1 MAEKTFYITTP
12 IYYPSGKPHIGTAYT
27 TILADTIARY
37 KRLQGYDVRFLTGLD
52 EHGQKIAQIAEQAG
66 ITPQQ
71 HVDNAAAGYQELWKT
86 LNISNDD
93 FMRTTNTYHKD
104 AVQKIFTKLEEQGDI
119 YLDTYEGHY
128 CTGCET
134 YYKPEELNET
144 CDMCQFGHP
153 VKLIKEEC
161 YFLKLDKYV
170 DELVTYYETH
180 PQFLKPDFRK
190 NEMLENFIKPG
201 LQDLA
206 ISRTT
211 FEWGIRVPSNEK
223 HVVYVWLDA
232 LTNYI
237 TNLGFM
243 SNDDALFQHYWQN
256 GDEVVQI
263 VGKDITRFHMIYWP
277 IMLKALGIRLPDQI
291 LAHGFILMEGQKM
304 SKSLGNVIEPE
315 MLIERY
321 GVDATRY
328 YLMREMP
335 YGQDGSFSK
344 TGLIEKLNAEV
355 VNDFANLVSRT
366 VAMINKYFDGSVQ
379 FAPECMT
386 QLEEDL
392 ISDLTPLSI
401 EVETLYNRFEI
412 GKALGATNQYISRLN
427 KYIDQTEP
435 WQLAKNEENHAYLGH
450 VLAVLA
456 NTIMQATTYLSPVMP
471 LLAEQA
477 MSQFNMQLDKW
488 EVESQKTIQVV
499 SNPVGLYQR
508 LDLNAELTYLDTQLA
523 SPQKENKKQNIEK
536 EQKEELKML
545 PEITFDDF
553 AKVDMRVGVVED
565 VQKHPKADR
574 LLVFQVNFGIESRQI
589 VSGLAEYYDDIESLK
604 GQKVIAVVNLKP
616 VKLRGVES
624 CGMLLT
630 TESGDFVQLA
640 QPGELAPVGSQLL

>member
-1 MAEKTFYITTP
+1 MTNKTFYITTP

-37 KRLQGYDVRFLTGLD
+37 KRLKGYDVRFLTGLD
-52 EHGQKIAQIAEQAG
+52 EHGQKIAQIAEKAG
-66 ITPQQ
+66 ISPQA
-71 HVDNAAAGYQELWKT
+71 HVDQSAEAYQKLWQT

-93 FMRTTNTYHKD
+93 FMRTTSEYHKQ
-104 AVQKIFTKLEEQGDI
+104 AVQKIFTELENKGDI
-119 YLDTYEGHY
+119 YLDTYEGYY

-134 YYKPEELNET
+134 YYKSEELNEA
-144 CDMCQFGHP
+144 CDTCQFGHP

-161 YFLKLDKYV
+161 YFLKLDTYV
-170 DELVTYYETH
+170 DELVKYYDSH

-190 NEMLENFIKPG
+190 HEMLENFIKPG

-211 FEWGIRVPSNEK
+211 FDWGIRVPSNDK

-243 SNDDALFQHYWQN
+243 GTDEGNFEKYWQQ
-256 GDEVVQI
+256 GSEVVQI
-263 VGKDITRFHMIYWP
+263 IGKDITRFHMIYWP
-277 IMLKALGIRLPDQI
+277 IILKALNLRMPDQI

-366 VAMINKYFDGSVQ
+366 VAMIHKYFDGSIHAYQ
-379 FAPECMT
+379 ETTTEIET
-386 QLEEDL
+386 QLFAELDQISQMIEEHYD
-392 ISDLTPLSI
+392 
-401 EVETLYNRFEI
+401 RFEI
-412 GKALGATNQYISRLN
+412 GKALGFVNQHISRLN

-435 WQLAKNEENHAYLGH
+435 WKLAKDPEAHDYLSQ
-450 VLAVLA
+450 VLL
-456 NTIMQATTYLSPVMP
+456 NLSNMILQATTYLAPVMP
-471 LLAEQA
+471 TMSEEA
-477 MSQFNMQLDKW
+477 MNQFNQSLDFW
-488 EVESQKTIQVV
+488 RREFQDTITVV
-499 SNPVGLYQR
+499 LSPKGLYQR
-508 LDLNAELTYLDTQLA
+508 LDVQIELAYLESQLSKTVA
-523 SPQKENKKQNIEK
+523 PV
-536 EQKEELKML
+536 EQEETTDKHS
-545 PEITFDDF
+545 EITFDEF
-553 AKVDMRVGVVED
+553 SKIEMRIGKIID

-574 LLVFQVNFGIESRQI
+574 LLVFQVDFGKYQRQI
-589 VSGLAEYYDDIESLK
+589 VSGLAEHYQDIQSLI
-604 GQKVIAVVNLKP
+604 GYKVVAVVNLKA

-624 CGMLLT
+624 AGMLLT
-630 TESGDFVQLA
+630 TENAGSVQLVT
-640 QPGELAPVGSQLL
+640 PGESAEIGAQLL

>member
-1 MAEKTFYITTP
+1 MEKTFYITTP

-52 EHGQKIAQIAEQAG
+52 EHGQKIAQIAEKAG
-66 ITPQQ
+66 ISPQQ
-71 HVDNAAAGYQELWKT
+71 HVDNATAEYQALWKV

-93 FMRTTNTYHKD
+93 FMRTTNNYHKE
-104 AVQKIFTKLEEQGDI
+104 AVQKIFAQLEAQGDI
-119 YLDTYEGHY
+119 YLDTYEGYY

-134 YYKPEELNET
+134 YYKPEELNEA
-144 CDMCQFGHP
+144 CDTCQFGHP

-161 YFLKLDKYV
+161 YFLKLDTYV
-170 DELVTYYETH
+170 DVLVEYYENH
-180 PQFLKPDFRK
+180 PGFLKPDFRK
-190 NEMLENFIKPG
+190 NEMIENFIKPG

-211 FEWGIRVPSNEK
+211 FDWGIRVPSNDK

-243 SNDDALFQHYWQN
+243 SDNDQNFQKYWQN

-277 IMLKALGIRLPDQI
+277 IMLKALNLRLPDQI

-321 GVDATRY
+321 GVDVTRY

-344 TGLIEKLNAEV
+344 TGLIEKINAEV

-366 VAMINKYFDGSVQ
+366 VAMINKYFDGTVHFHSQSITEV
-379 FAPECMT
+379 
-386 QLEEDL
+386 EETL
-392 ISDLTPLSI
+392 IADLTPLSEEI
-401 EVETLYNRFEI
+401 EVLYNRFEI
-412 GKALGATNQYISRLN
+412 GKTLSVINQYISRLN

-435 WQLAKNEENHAYLGH
+435 WQLAKDETKHAYLGH
-450 VLAVLA
+450 VLTVLA
-456 NTIMQATTYLSPVMP
+456 NTIVQAATYLSPVMP
-471 LLAEQA
+471 DMAKKA
-477 MSQFNMQLDKW
+477 VNQFQMNIEDW
-488 EVESQKTIQVV
+488 EVTTANTITVTKE
-499 SNPVGLYQR
+499 PVGLYQR
-508 LDLNAELTYLDTQLA
+508 LDVTKELAYLDTQLTP
-523 SPQKENKKQNIEK
+523 PQKIEK
-536 EQKEELKML
+536 IQMEELKML

-553 AKVDMRVGVVED
+553 SKVEMRVGVVED

-574 LLVFQVNFGIESRQI
+574 LLVFQVNFGTYSRQI
-589 VSGLAEYYDDIESLK
+589 VSGLAEYYDELESLK
-604 GQKVIAVVNLKP
+604 DKKVVAVVNLKP

-624 CGMLLT
+624 SGMLLT
-630 TESGDFVQLA
+630 TELGDFVQLVE
-640 QPGELAPVGSQLL
+640 PGEFAPIGAQLL

>member
-1 MAEKTFYITTP
+1 MSQKTFYITTP

-37 KRLQGYDVRFLTGLD
+37 KRLQDYDVRFLTGLD

-66 ITPQQ
+66 ISPQA
-71 HVDNAAAGYQELWKT
+71 HVDKSAEGYQALWQT

-93 FMRTTNTYHKD
+93 FMRTTNAYHKE
-104 AVQKIFTKLEEQGDI
+104 AVQKIFTFLEEQGDI
-119 YLDTYEGHY
+119 YLDTYEGYY

-134 YYKPEELNET
+134 YYKPEELNEA
-144 CDMCQFGHP
+144 CDTCQFGHP

-161 YFLKLDKYV
+161 YFLKLDTYV
-170 DELVTYYETH
+170 EQLVTYYENH
-180 PQFLKPDFRK
+180 PDFLKPDFRK

-211 FEWGIRVPSNEK
+211 FDWGIRVPSNDK

-243 SNDDALFQHYWQN
+243 GQNATNFQKYWQN

-344 TGLIEKLNAEV
+344 MGLIEKINAEV

-366 VAMINKYFDGSVQ
+366 VAMSNKYFGGSTQ
-379 FAPECMT
+379 FSPKLTSEKETDLMHD
-386 QLEEDL
+386 LEL
-392 ISDLTPLSI
+392 LSAEI
-401 EVETLYNRFEI
+401 KRLYDCFEI
-412 GKALGATNQYISRLN
+412 GKALGAVNQYVSRLN

-435 WQLAKNEENHAYLGH
+435 WNLAKDEQKHAYLSH
-450 VLAVLA
+450 VLTVLA
-456 NTIMQATTYLSPVMP
+456 NTIAQAATYLYPVMP
-471 LLAEQA
+471 SLTEAALH
-477 MSQFNMQLDKW
+477 QLNRTIERWDVEPQW
-488 EVESQKTIQVV
+488 QIEVVKDAK
-499 SNPVGLYQR
+499 GLYQR
-508 LDLNAELTYLDTQLA
+508 LDVQKEMAYLDSQLA
-523 SPQKENKKQNIEK
+523 SKTPVKT
-536 EQKEELKML
+536 EQKEEDM
-545 PEITFDDF
+545 PQIGFDDF
-553 AKVDMRVGVVED
+553 TKVEMRVGRVID
-565 VQKHPKADR
+565 VSQHPKADR
-574 LLVFQVNFGIESRQI
+574 LLVFQIDFGTYTRQI
-589 VSGLAEYYDDIESLK
+589 VSGLAEHYTEITVLK
-604 GQKVIAVVNLKP
+604 GKKVVAVVNLKP

-624 CGMLLT
+624 AGMLLT
-630 TESGDFVQLA
+630 TEANDVVQLIEPGDFA
-640 QPGELAPVGSQLL
+640 EVGSQLL

>member
-1 MAEKTFYITTP
+1 MEKTFYITTP

-37 KRLQGYDVRFLTGLD
+37 KRLQGYDVRFLTGID
-52 EHGQKIAQIAEQAG
+52 EHGQKIAQVAEKTG
-66 ITPQQ
+66 LTPQV
-71 HVDNAAAGYQELWKT
+71 HVDQAAEAYQGLWKV
-86 LNISNDD
+86 LNISNSD
-93 FMRTTNTYHKD
+93 FMRTTDGYHKQ
-104 AVQKIFTKLEEQGDI
+104 AVQKIFEKLEANGDI

-134 YYKPEELNET
+134 YYKPEELNEAKDT
-144 CDMCQFGHP
+144 CQFGHP

-161 YFLKLDKYV
+161 YFLKLDTYV
-170 DELVTYYETH
+170 DALVAYYEEH
-180 PQFLKPDFRK
+180 PDFLKPDFRK

-211 FEWGIRVPSNEK
+211 FDWGIPVPGNDK
-223 HVVYVWLDA
+223 HVIYVWLDA

-243 SNDDALFQHYWQN
+243 SDDETNFQKYWQN
-256 GDEVVQI
+256 GDEIVQI

-277 IMLKALGIRLPDQI
+277 IMLEALGVRLPDQI

-321 GVDATRY
+321 GVDVTRY

-344 TGLIEKLNAEV
+344 TGLIEKVNAEI

-366 VAMINKYFDGSVQ
+366 VAMINKYFAGNVQ
-379 FAPECMT
+379 FHPTTISENETNLMT
-386 QLEEDL
+386 DL
-392 ISDLTPLSI
+392 LPLSNEI
-401 EVETLYNRFEI
+401 EELYNRFEI
-412 GKALGATNQYISRLN
+412 GKALGAVNQYVSRLN

-435 WQLAKNEENHAYLGH
+435 WQLAKDEANHAYLSH
-450 VLAVLA
+450 VLTVLA
-456 NTIMQATTYLSPVMP
+456 NTIIQAATYLSPVMP
-471 LLAEQA
+471 TMMEAA
-477 MSQFNMQLDKW
+477 VKQFNATLTNWNAHTLDH
-488 EVESQKTIQVV
+488 VSVV
-499 SNPVGLYQR
+499 DKPQGLYQR
-508 LDLNAELTYLDTQLA
+508 LDMEAELAYLDSQLTTPEKA
-523 SPQKENKKQNIEK
+523 KKNTKPAKEAVAAETKQA
-536 EQKEELKML
+536 
-545 PEITFDDF
+545 EITFDEF
-553 AKVDMRVGVVED
+553 AKVEMRVGKVES
-565 VQKHPKADR
+565 VAKHPKADR
-574 LLVFQVNFGIESRQI
+574 LLVFQIDFGTYTRQI
-589 VSGLAEYYDDIESLK
+589 VSGLAEHYEVIDQLV
-604 GQKVIAVVNLKP
+604 GQKVVAVVNLKP

-630 TESGDFVQLA
+630 TEKDESVQLVHPGDFA
-640 QPGELAPVGSQLL
+640 EIGAQLL

>member
-1 MAEKTFYITTP
+1 MTKKTFYITTP

-52 EHGQKIAQIAEQAG
+52 EHGQKIAQVAAQTG
-66 ITPQQ
+66 LTPQQ
-71 HVDNAAAGYQELWKT
+71 HVDQAASGYQSLWKE

-93 FMRTTNTYHKD
+93 FMRTTSSYHKE
-104 AVQKIFTKLEEQGDI
+104 AVQKIFTHLEEQGDI
-119 YLDTYEGHY
+119 YLDTYEGYY

-134 YYKPEELNET
+134 YYKPEELNEA

-161 YFLKLDKYV
+161 YFLQLDKYV
-170 DELVTYYETH
+170 DQLVAYYDEH

-211 FEWGIRVPSNEK
+211 FDWGIQVPSNNK
-223 HVVYVWLDA
+223 HVIYVWLDA

-243 SNDDALFQHYWQN
+243 SNDDVNFQKYWQQ
-256 GDEVVQI
+256 GDEIVQI

-277 IMLKALGIRLPDQI
+277 IILKSLGIRLPDQI

-344 TGLIEKLNAEV
+344 MGLIEKINAEV

-366 VAMINKYFDGSVQ
+366 VAMINKYFAGTVQ
-379 FAPECMT
+379 FHPQTMT
-386 QLEEDL
+386 DVEQQLTAEL
-392 ISDLTPLSI
+392 FPLSEEI
-401 EVETLYNRFEI
+401 EQLYNRFEI
-412 GKALGATNQYISRLN
+412 GKALGVVNQYISRLN

-435 WQLAKNEENHAYLGH
+435 WKLAKDETQTEYLSH
-450 VLAVLA
+450 VLTVLS
-456 NTIMQATTYLSPVMP
+456 NTIVQAATYLAPVMP
-471 LLAEQA
+471 DMAQKAVEQFQV
-477 MSQFNMQLDKW
+477 SIQNWQSTIHD
-488 EVESQKTIQVV
+488 EVRVIDAPE
-499 SNPVGLYQR
+499 GLYHR
-508 LDLNAELTYLDTQLA
+508 LDVKAELAYLEEKLGK
-523 SPQKENKKQNIEK
+523 PEKVEK
-536 EQKEELKML
+536 EEIQMGL
-545 PEITFDDF
+545 PEITYDDF
-553 AKVDMRVGVVED
+553 AKVEIRVGAVMRVE
-565 VQKHPKADR
+565 KHPKADR
-574 LLVFQVNFGIESRQI
+574 LLVFQVDFGTYTRQI
-589 VSGLAEYYDDIESLK
+589 VSGLAEHYADIQQLNN
-604 GQKVIAVVNLKP
+604 QKVVAVVNLKP

-630 TESGDFVQLA
+630 TEDGKTVQLLN
-640 QPGELAPVGSQLL
+640 PGQEAPLGSQVL

>member
-1 MAEKTFYITTP
+1 MTKKTFYITTP

-52 EHGQKIAQIAEQAG
+52 EHGQKIAQIAEKAG
-66 ITPQQ
+66 LTPQQ
-71 HVDNAAAGYQELWKT
+71 HVDQSAEGYQALWKI

-93 FMRTTNTYHKD
+93 FMRTTYSYHKE
-104 AVQKIFTKLEEQGDI
+104 AVQKIFAQLEAQGDI
-119 YLDTYEGHY
+119 YLDTYEGYY

-134 YYKPEELNET
+134 YYKPEELNEA
-144 CDMCQFGHP
+144 CDTCQFGHP

-161 YFLKLDKYV
+161 YFLKLDNYV
-170 DELVTYYETH
+170 DQLVAYYDAH

-211 FEWGIRVPSNEK
+211 FDWGIRVPSNEK

-243 SNDDALFQHYWQN
+243 SSDDALFQKYWQQ

-277 IMLKALGIRLPDQI
+277 IMLEALRLRLPDQI

-344 TGLIEKLNAEV
+344 IGLIEKINAEV

-366 VAMINKYFDGSVQ
+366 IAMINKYFNGSVM
-379 FAPECMT
+379 FHPHTMT
-386 QLEEDL
+386 ELENTLMAEL
-392 ISDLTPLSI
+392 LPLSEEI
-401 EVETLYNRFEI
+401 EVLYNRFEI
-412 GKALGATNQYISRLN
+412 GKALGIVNQYVSRLN

-435 WQLAKNEENHAYLGH
+435 WNLAKDSEKSEYLSH

-456 NTIMQATTYLSPVMP
+456 NTILQAATYLAPVMP
-471 LLAEQA
+471 EITTKAA
-477 MSQFNMQLDKW
+477 KQFNTIL
-488 EVESQKTIQVV
+488 ESWQSTTQTEIHVV
-499 SNPVGLYQR
+499 DHPEGLYRR
-508 LDLNAELTYLDTQLA
+508 LDV
-523 SPQKENKKQNIEK
+523 
-536 EQKEELKML
+536 KEELAYLEGNLTIKTVKEEEIVMEL
-545 PEITFDDF
+545 PEIVYDDF
-553 AKVDMRVGVVED
+553 AKVEIRVGVVKSVE
-565 VQKHPKADR
+565 KHPKADR
-574 LLVFQVNFGIESRQI
+574 LLVFQVDFGTYTRQI
-589 VSGLAEYYDDIESLK
+589 VSGLAEHYDDITVLMN
-604 GQKVIAVVNLKP
+604 QKVVAVVNLKA

-630 TESGDFVQLA
+630 TENGTDVKLLN
-640 QPGELAPVGSQLL
+640 PGVDAPVGSQVL